1 MNMIDAVRSVLGKY
15 AHFNGRSRRSEYWW
29 FYLALFIL
37 MIFSEIISES
47 SGSGSFVGG
56 IISIVSGLAIIGSII
71 PLLAVQVRRLHDIN
85 KSGWNVLWGLLPVV
99 GPILLIVWL
108 CRRGTDGDNRF
119 GPDPLA
125 PVVFDAG

>member
-15 AHFNGRSRRSEYWW
+15 AQFNGRSRRSEYWW

-85 KSGWNVLWGLLPVV
+85 KSGWNVLWGLLPIV